1 MENLGEIRRVM
12 VETRNGSNNAIL
24 TLQCIYLLTQIMQY
38 LLTLIYFGE
47 HYLSPGNG
55 SGGSLVT
62 EVE

>member
-1 MENLGEIRRVM
+1 M

-24 TLQCIYLLTQIMQY
+24 TLQHIYLLTQIIQY

-47 HYLSPGNG
+47 HYLSHGNG